1 VYSIQR
7 KNTAGK
13 GVYNMEEYIKEVIK
27 LTDLSQNKPLNE
39 IVFEGLRNAIIKG
52 IIPIGERI
60 NESVYAEK
68 MNISRTPVRE
78 ALRRIQEE
86 GLVEYV
92 PHYGVVVKKIT
103 IEDAIEIYQIR
114 KALDILAA
122 QNAMRIM
129 TEEQFDEMKALLQK
143 TDEADERGDYKEV
156 IELSKRFNDMI
167 YEFSRMPR
175 LDIIAKKL
183 RQYLMRF
190 RDISFTGSERRRKAL
205 DEHWILYRNMRQKNY
220 EQVAIIT
227 IEHLDYS
234 EKFIL
239 KEMRRI
245 EEQDDETSKEK
256 DRKNDRKR

>member
-1 VYSIQR
+1 VD
-7 KNTAGK
+7 
-13 GVYNMEEYIKEVIK
+13 EYIKEVIK
-27 LTDLSQNKPLNE
+27 LADLSQNKPLNE

-52 IIPIGERI
+52 IIPVGERI

-103 IEDAIEIYQIR
+103 IEDAVEIYQIR
-114 KALDILAA
+114 KALDILAT
-122 QNAMRIM
+122 QNAMKIM
-129 TEEQFDEMKALLQK
+129 TEEQFDEMKALLEK
-143 TDEADERGDYKEV
+143 SDAADARGDYKEV
-156 IELSKRFNDMI
+156 IELSRQFNDMI
-167 YEFSRMPR
+167 YEFCRMPR
-175 LDIIAKKL
+175 LDVIVKRL
-183 RQYLMRF
+183 RQYVMRF
-190 RDISFTGSERRRKAL
+190 RDISLTENNRRRKAL
-205 DEHWILYRNMRQKNY
+205 DEHWLLYQNMRKKNY

-227 IEHLDYS
+227 SEHLDYS

-245 EEQDDETSKEK
+245 EEEADDQAREK
-256 DRKNDRKR
+256 DRSNGRKK

>member
-1 VYSIQR
+1 
-7 KNTAGK
+7 
-13 GVYNMEEYIKEVIK
+13 MEEYIKEVIK

-60 NESVYAEK
+60 NESIYAEK

-114 KALDILAA
+114 KALDVLAA
-122 QNAMRIM
+122 QNAMKIM
-129 TEEQFDEMKALLQK
+129 TEEQFDEMEALLYK
-143 TDEADERGDYKEV
+143 TDDADERGDFREV

-167 YEFSRMPR
+167 YTFSKMPR

-190 RDISFTGSERRRKAL
+190 RDISLTENERRRKAL
-205 DEHWILYRNMRQKNY
+205 DEHWILYRNMRKKNY

-227 IEHLDYS
+227 TEHLDYS

-245 EEQDDETSKEK
+245 EEEEDETSKDK
-256 DRKNDRKR
+256 DRKNERKK

>member
-1 VYSIQR
+1 
-7 KNTAGK
+7 
-13 GVYNMEEYIKEVIK
+13 MDEYIKEVIK
-27 LTDLSQNKPLNE
+27 LADLSQNKPLNE

-52 IIPIGERI
+52 IIPVGERI

-103 IEDAIEIYQIR
+103 IEDAVEIYQIR
-114 KALDILAA
+114 KALDILAT
-122 QNAMRIM
+122 QNAMKIM
-129 TEEQFDEMKALLQK
+129 TEEQFDEMKALLEK
-143 TDEADERGDYKEV
+143 SDAADARGDYKEV
-156 IELSKRFNDMI
+156 IELSRQFNDMI
-167 YEFSRMPR
+167 YEFCRMPR
-175 LDIIAKKL
+175 LDVIVKRL
-183 RQYLMRF
+183 RQYVMRF
-190 RDISFTGSERRRKAL
+190 RDISLTENNRRRKAL
-205 DEHWILYRNMRQKNY
+205 DEHWLLYQNMRQKNY

-227 IEHLDYS
+227 SEHLDYS

-245 EEQDDETSKEK
+245 EEEADDQARER
-256 DRKNDRKR
+256 DRSNGRKK

>member
-1 VYSIQR
+1 
-7 KNTAGK
+7 
-13 GVYNMEEYIKEVIK
+13 MDEYMKEVIK
-27 LTDLSQNKPLNE
+27 LADLSQNKPLNE
-39 IVFEGLRNAIIKG
+39 IVFEGLRIAIIKG
-52 IIPIGERI
+52 IIPVGERI

-103 IEDAIEIYQIR
+103 IEDAVEIYQIR
-114 KALDILAA
+114 KALDILAT
-122 QNAMRIM
+122 QNAMKIM
-129 TEEQFDEMKALLQK
+129 TEEQFDEMKALLER
-143 TDEADERGDYKEV
+143 TDEADARGDYKEV
-156 IELSKRFNDMI
+156 IELSRQFNDMI
-167 YEFSRMPR
+167 YEFCRMPR
-175 LDIIAKKL
+175 LDVIVKKL

-190 RDISFTGSERRRKAL
+190 RDISLTENDRRRKAL
-205 DEHWILYRNMRQKNY
+205 DEHWLLYQNMRQKNY

-227 IEHLDYS
+227 SEHLDYS

-245 EEQDDETSKEK
+245 EEEVDEPDKEK
-256 DRKNDRKR
+256 DRSNGRKK

>member
-1 VYSIQR
+1 
-7 KNTAGK
+7 
-13 GVYNMEEYIKEVIK
+13 MDEYIKEVIK
-27 LTDLSQNKPLNE
+27 LADLSQNKPLNE

-52 IIPIGERI
+52 IIPVGERI

-103 IEDAIEIYQIR
+103 IEDAVEIYQIR
-114 KALDILAA
+114 KALDILAT
-122 QNAMRIM
+122 QNAMKIM
-129 TEEQFDEMKALLQK
+129 TEEQFDEMKALLEK
-143 TDEADERGDYKEV
+143 SDAADARGDYKEV
-156 IELSKRFNDMI
+156 IELSRQFNDMI
-167 YEFSRMPR
+167 YEFCRMPR
-175 LDIIAKKL
+175 LDVIVKRL
-183 RQYLMRF
+183 RQYVMRF
-190 RDISFTGSERRRKAL
+190 RDISLTENNRRRKAL
-205 DEHWILYRNMRQKNY
+205 DEHWLLYQNMRQKNY

-227 IEHLDYS
+227 SEHLDYS

-245 EEQDDETSKEK
+245 EEEADDQAREK
-256 DRKNDRKR
+256 DRSNGRKK

>member
-1 VYSIQR
+1 
-7 KNTAGK
+7 
-13 GVYNMEEYIKEVIK
+13 MKEVIK
-27 LTDLSQNKPLNE
+27 LADLSQNKPLNE
-39 IVFEGLRNAIIKG
+39 IVFEGLRIAIIKG
-52 IIPIGERI
+52 IIPVGERI

-103 IEDAIEIYQIR
+103 IEDAVEIYQIR
-114 KALDILAA
+114 KALDILAT
-122 QNAMRIM
+122 QNAMKIM
-129 TEEQFDEMKALLQK
+129 TEEQFDEMKALLEK
-143 TDEADERGDYKEV
+143 TDEADARGDYKEV
-156 IELSKRFNDMI
+156 IELSRQFNDMI
-167 YEFSRMPR
+167 YEFCRMPR
-175 LDIIAKKL
+175 LDVIVKKL

-190 RDISFTGSERRRKAL
+190 RDISLTENDRRRKAL
-205 DEHWILYRNMRQKNY
+205 DEHWLLYQNMRQKNY

-227 IEHLDYS
+227 SEHLDYS

-245 EEQDDETSKEK
+245 EEEAVDQAREK
-256 DRKNDRKR
+256 DRSNGRKK

>member
-1 VYSIQR
+1 
-7 KNTAGK
+7 
-13 GVYNMEEYIKEVIK
+13 MEEYIKEVIK

-122 QNAMRIM
+122 QNAMKIM
-129 TEEQFDEMKALLQK
+129 TEEQFDEMEALLQK
-143 TDEADERGDYKEV
+143 TDEADERGDFREV

-167 YEFSRMPR
+167 YTFSKMPR

-190 RDISFTGSERRRKAL
+190 RDISLTENERRRKAL
-205 DEHWILYRNMRQKNY
+205 DEHWILYRNMRKKNY

-227 IEHLDYS
+227 TEHLDYS

-245 EEQDDETSKEK
+245 EEEEDETSKDK
-256 DRKNDRKR
+256 DRKNERKK

>member
-1 VYSIQR
+1 
-7 KNTAGK
+7 
-13 GVYNMEEYIKEVIK
+13 MEEYIKEVIK

-114 KALDILAA
+114 KGLDILAA
-122 QNAMRIM
+122 QNAMKIM
-129 TEEQFDEMKALLQK
+129 TEEQFDEMEALLQK
-143 TDEADERGDYKEV
+143 TDDADERGDFREV

-167 YEFSRMPR
+167 YTFSKMPR

-190 RDISFTGSERRRKAL
+190 RDISLTENERRRKAL
-205 DEHWILYRNMRQKNY
+205 DEHWILYRNMRKKNY

-227 IEHLDYS
+227 TEHLDYS

-245 EEQDDETSKEK
+245 EEEEDETSKDK
-256 DRKNDRKR
+256 DRKNERKK

>member
-1 VYSIQR
+1 
-7 KNTAGK
+7 
-13 GVYNMEEYIKEVIK
+13 MDEYMKEVIK
-27 LTDLSQNKPLNE
+27 LADLSQNKPLNE
-39 IVFEGLRNAIIKG
+39 IVFEGLRIAIIKG
-52 IIPIGERI
+52 IIPVGERI

-103 IEDAIEIYQIR
+103 IEDAVEIYQIR
-114 KALDILAA
+114 KALDILAT
-122 QNAMRIM
+122 QNAMKIM
-129 TEEQFDEMKALLQK
+129 TEEQFDEMKALLEK
-143 TDEADERGDYKEV
+143 TDEADARGDYKEV
-156 IELSKRFNDMI
+156 IELSRQFNDMI
-167 YEFSRMPR
+167 YEFCRMPR
-175 LDIIAKKL
+175 LDVIVKKL

-190 RDISFTGSERRRKAL
+190 RDISLTENDRRRKAL
-205 DEHWILYRNMRQKNY
+205 DEHWLLYQNMRQKNY

-227 IEHLDYS
+227 SEHLDYS

-245 EEQDDETSKEK
+245 EEEADDQAREK
-256 DRKNDRKR
+256 DRSNGRKK

>member
-1 VYSIQR
+1 
-7 KNTAGK
+7 
-13 GVYNMEEYIKEVIK
+13 MEEYIKAVIK

-68 MNISRTPVRE
+68 MNISRTPIRE

-122 QNAMRIM
+122 QNAMKIM
-129 TEEQFDEMKALLQK
+129 TEEQFDEMEALLQK
-143 TDEADERGDYKEV
+143 TDEADKRGDFTEV

-167 YEFSRMPR
+167 YELCKMPR
-175 LDIIAKKL
+175 LDIIVKKL

-190 RDISFTGSERRRKAL
+190 RDISLTEKDRRRKAL
-205 DEHWILYRNMRQKNY
+205 DEHWILFRNMRNKNY
-220 EQVAIIT
+220 EQVAILT
-227 IEHLDYS
+227 TEHLDYS

-245 EEQDDETSKEK
+245 EEQESETSKEK
-256 DRKNDRKR
+256 DRKNDRKK

>member
-1 VYSIQR
+1 
-7 KNTAGK
+7 
-13 GVYNMEEYIKEVIK
+13 MEEYIKEVIK

-78 ALRRIQEE
+78 ALRGIQEE

-122 QNAMRIM
+122 QNAMKIM
-129 TEEQFDEMKALLQK
+129 TEEQFDEMEALLQK
-143 TDEADERGDYKEV
+143 TDEADERGDFREV

-167 YEFSRMPR
+167 YTFSKMPR

-190 RDISFTGSERRRKAL
+190 RDISLTENERRRKAL
-205 DEHWILYRNMRQKNY
+205 DEHWILYRNMRKKNY

-227 IEHLDYS
+227 TEHLDYS

-245 EEQDDETSKEK
+245 EEEEDETSKDK
-256 DRKNDRKR
+256 DRKNERKK

>member
-1 VYSIQR
+1 
-7 KNTAGK
+7 
-13 GVYNMEEYIKEVIK
+13 MDEYIKEVIK
-27 LTDLSQNKPLNE
+27 LADLSQNKPLNE

-52 IIPIGERI
+52 IIPVGERI

-103 IEDAIEIYQIR
+103 IEDAVEIYQIR
-114 KALDILAA
+114 KALDILAT
-122 QNAMRIM
+122 QNAMKIM
-129 TEEQFDEMKALLQK
+129 TEEQFDEMKALLEK
-143 TDEADERGDYKEV
+143 SDAADARGDYKEV
-156 IELSKRFNDMI
+156 IELSRQFNDMI
-167 YEFSRMPR
+167 YEFCRMPR
-175 LDIIAKKL
+175 LDVIVKRL
-183 RQYLMRF
+183 RQYVMRF
-190 RDISFTGSERRRKAL
+190 RDISLTENNRRRKAL
-205 DEHWILYRNMRQKNY
+205 DEHWLLYQNMRKKNY

-227 IEHLDYS
+227 SEHLDYS

-245 EEQDDETSKEK
+245 EEEADDQAREK
-256 DRKNDRKR
+256 DRSNGRKK

>member
-1 VYSIQR
+1 
-7 KNTAGK
+7 
-13 GVYNMEEYIKEVIK
+13 MDEYMKEVIK
-27 LTDLSQNKPLNE
+27 LADLSQNKPLNE
-39 IVFEGLRNAIIKG
+39 IVFEGLRIAIIKG
-52 IIPIGERI
+52 IIPVGERI

-103 IEDAIEIYQIR
+103 IEDAVEIYQIR
-114 KALDILAA
+114 KALDILAT
-122 QNAMRIM
+122 QNAMKIM
-129 TEEQFDEMKALLQK
+129 TEEQFDEMKALLEK
-143 TDEADERGDYKEV
+143 TDEADTRGDYKEV
-156 IELSKRFNDMI
+156 IELSRQFNDMI
-167 YEFSRMPR
+167 YEFCRMPR
-175 LDIIAKKL
+175 LDVIVKKL

-190 RDISFTGSERRRKAL
+190 RDISLTENDRRRKAL
-205 DEHWILYRNMRQKNY
+205 DEHWLLYQNMRQKNY

-227 IEHLDYS
+227 SEHLDYS

-245 EEQDDETSKEK
+245 EEEADDQAREK
-256 DRKNDRKR
+256 DRSNGRKK

>member
-1 VYSIQR
+1 
-7 KNTAGK
+7 
-13 GVYNMEEYIKEVIK
+13 MEEYIKEVIK

-92 PHYGVVVKKIT
+92 PHFGVVVKKIT

-122 QNAMRIM
+122 QNAMKIM
-129 TEEQFDEMKALLQK
+129 TEEQFDEMEALLKK
-143 TDEADERGDYKEV
+143 TDEADERGDFREV

-167 YEFSRMPR
+167 YTFSRMPR

-190 RDISFTGSERRRKAL
+190 RDISLTENERRRKAL
-205 DEHWILYRNMRQKNY
+205 DEHWILYKNMRQKNY

-227 IEHLDYS
+227 TEHLDYS

-256 DRKNDRKR
+256 DRKNDRKK

>member
-1 VYSIQR
+1 
-7 KNTAGK
+7 
-13 GVYNMEEYIKEVIK
+13 MKEVIK
-27 LTDLSQNKPLNE
+27 LADLSQNKPLNE
-39 IVFEGLRNAIIKG
+39 IVFEGLRIAIIKG
-52 IIPIGERI
+52 IIPVGERI

-103 IEDAIEIYQIR
+103 IEDAVEIYQIR
-114 KALDILAA
+114 KALDILAT
-122 QNAMRIM
+122 QNAMKIM
-129 TEEQFDEMKALLQK
+129 TEERFDQMKALLEK
-143 TDEADERGDYKEV
+143 TDEADARGDYKEV
-156 IELSKRFNDMI
+156 VELSRQFNDMI
-167 YEFSRMPR
+167 YEFCRMPR
-175 LDIIAKKL
+175 LDVIVKKL

-190 RDISFTGSERRRKAL
+190 RDISLTENDRRRKAL
-205 DEHWILYRNMRQKNY
+205 DEHWLLYHNMRQKNY

-227 IEHLDYS
+227 SEHLDYS

-245 EEQDDETSKEK
+245 EEEADDQARVKERRNGK
-256 DRKNDRKR
+256 K

>member
-1 VYSIQR
+1 
-7 KNTAGK
+7 
-13 GVYNMEEYIKEVIK
+13 MDEYIKEVIK

-129 TEEQFDEMKALLQK
+129 TEEQFDEMEALLHK
-143 TDEADERGDYKEV
+143 TDEADKRGDFREV

-167 YEFSRMPR
+167 YTFSRMPR

-190 RDISFTGSERRRKAL
+190 RDISLTENERRRKAL

-227 IEHLDYS
+227 TEHLDYS

-256 DRKNDRKR
+256 DRKNDRKK

>member
-1 VYSIQR
+1 
-7 KNTAGK
+7 
-13 GVYNMEEYIKEVIK
+13 MEEYIKEVIK

-122 QNAMRIM
+122 QNAMKIM
-129 TEEQFDEMKALLQK
+129 TEEQFDEMEALLQK
-143 TDEADERGDYKEV
+143 TDEADERGDFREV

-167 YEFSRMPR
+167 YTFSKMPR

-190 RDISFTGSERRRKAL
+190 RDISLTENERRRKAL
-205 DEHWILYRNMRQKNY
+205 DEHWILYRNMRKKNY

-227 IEHLDYS
+227 TEHLDYS
-234 EKFIL
+234 ENFIL

-245 EEQDDETSKEK
+245 EEEEDETSKDK
-256 DRKNDRKR
+256 DRKNERKK